1 MTVSTTIRKAG
12 PFAGTGLVS
21 SYPFAFKVFTDDDL
35 LVIRTPTGG
44 ADVTL
49 ALASDYTVTL
59 NPDQDAVPGGSVVLS
74 APLAVGYTLSIGSQV
89 DSLQGLS
96 LTNNGGFFPKAI
108 EAALDKLDIQDQQ
121 QEETLSRAVR
131 VPFGSGAIPDLPAP
145 SAGSALVWNTAGTAL
160 ENGAPGVNYDTLRSD
175 LAGTGSG
182 QGASLV
188 GLQDAGANY
197 QSTTVEGSLTE
208 LAARELSNGI
218 SVLKYIPMSYW
229 ATLAAGTETAD
240 MGGYINQAIAA
251 AAVDGGIV
259 KLPPWTFCH
268 STQITWGA
276 SGTDRAVGIDGNI
289 EKFGITASAARGA
302 CLKWTGASGATQLLV
317 VHGAHHA
324 RVSNITFDANDL
336 ANTCVHFE
344 TVSPGGSTY
353 TLFRP
358 RLRDCQFTAYR
369 GKAVVFGNPDLTVS
383 EPGQLQLG
391 EVTNCSWLGGGPTA
405 TVANVIGLVLNAQNL
420 EELICT
426 SLYFDPFTVVGGGPN
441 INHEYHIATKQGSLN
456 LRGGLFT
463 RSSNY
468 NIKCYGDAAVVI
480 DHCRTEDPLFIQMA
494 EALASNPVM
503 ITNVEGRDGTA
514 TGAEFFMDVRG
525 GGNCIVLENIRS
537 TGSIRLAG
545 VTTSTA
551 MIRNVQFI
559 PGSSTTGALS
569 YTSAPQA
576 PVVEETEPG
585 RVRVYNDDAFV
596 EWKNAANAVLYKND
610 RGTEYV
616 TGLQKAAG
624 TDPNRCVNFCGKVGL
639 NAAATTA
646 TVTFATA
653 EADANYMPILSLDG
667 TTGAIAAGSTTIVGM
682 TKLAGSFT
690 FTVAAAPGAGT
701 TTTWNWLI
709 TRR

>member
-1 MTVSTTIRKAG
+1 MTSKT
-12 PFAGTGLVS
+12 
-21 SYPFAFKVFTDDDL
+21 
-35 LVIRTPTGG
+35 
-44 ADVTL
+44 
-49 ALASDYTVTL
+49 
-59 NPDQDAVPGGSVVLS
+59 
-74 APLAVGYTLSIGSQV
+74 
-89 DSLQGLS
+89 
-96 LTNNGGFFPKAI
+96 
-108 EAALDKLDIQDQQ
+108 
-121 QEETLSRAVR
+121 
-131 VPFGSGAIPDLPAP
+131 
-145 SAGSALVWNTAGTAL
+145 WTAGTVIDSAW
-160 ENGAPGVNYDTLRSD
+160 
-175 LAGTGSG
+175 
-182 QGASLV
+182 
-188 GLQDAGANY
+188 LQDVDDAVYNLP
-197 QSTTVEGSLTE
+197 TTDLV
-208 LAARELSNGI
+208 NGI
-218 SVLKYIPMSYW
+218 SVLRYIPKQYW

-240 MGGYINQAIAA
+240 MGVYINQALAA

-289 EKFGITASAARGA
+289 EKFGITASAARGC

-336 ANTCVHFE
+336 AATCVHFE

-358 RLRDCQFTAYR
+358 ILRNCQFTAYR
-369 GKAVVFGNPDLTVS
+369 GKAVVFGNPDLMVS

-391 EVTNCSWLGGGPTA
+391 EVTNCAWLGGGPTA

-426 SLYFDPFTVVGGGPN
+426 ALNFDPYTAVGGGPN
-441 INHEYHIATKQGSLN
+441 VNHEYHIATKQGSLN
-456 LRGGLFT
+456 LRGAIFT
-463 RSSNY
+463 RSTNY

-480 DHCRTEDPLFIQMA
+480 DHVRTEDPLFIQMA

-503 ITNVEGRDGTA
+503 ITNIEGRDGTA
-514 TGAEFFMDVRG
+514 TGAEWFMDVRG

-537 TGSIRLAG
+537 TGNIRLAG

-551 MIRNVQFI
+551 MIRNIQFI

-610 RGTEYV
+610 RGTAYV
-616 TGLQKAAG
+616 KGLQLAAG
-624 TDPNRCVNFCGKVGL
+624 TDPIRCVNLCGKVQL
-639 NAAATTA
+639 NGTATTA

-653 EADANYMPILSLDG
+653 EGDANFLPILSLDG
-667 TTGAIAAGSTTIVGM
+667 VTGAIAAGSTTIVQMAKTVNG
-682 TKLAGSFT
+682 FT
-690 FTVAAAPGAGT
+690 FTVAAAPGVGT